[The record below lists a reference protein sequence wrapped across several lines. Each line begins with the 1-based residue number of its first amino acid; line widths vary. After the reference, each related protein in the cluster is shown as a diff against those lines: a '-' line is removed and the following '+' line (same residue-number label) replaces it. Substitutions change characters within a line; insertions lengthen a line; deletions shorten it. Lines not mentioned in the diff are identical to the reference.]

1 MDRRFVFIGG
11 MPRSG
16 TSAVYQMVGSH
27 PDVSRLTNTKMPED
41 EGQYLQTI
49 YPTGEAL
56 GAPGR
61 FGLHPNCRL
70 TESSPEVQVARGK
83 LFDAWA
89 PYWDLSKPLLCE
101 KSPSNIARARFL
113 QAVFPNSS
121 FIFLSRHP
129 IAYSLAIR
137 KWDYRIP
144 VSTTI
149 RNWLACFRY
158 LEEDLPHLK
167 RGLVLR
173 YDELT
178 RDPKA
183 WVRKIEEFLDL
194 GPGMDPNHFRPGH
207 SERYFKSWEAR
218 NYRDGQDEM
227 RNKVKRFIGDAEIR
241 YVEWR
246 YERDINAYGYSFRDF
261 GAANALSAGLQT

>member
-1 MDRRFVFIGG
+1 MAEHRFVFIGG

-16 TSAVYQMVGSH
+16 TSALNRMIGSH
-27 PDVSRLTNTKMPED
+27 PDVSSLTNTKVIED
-41 EGQYLQTI
+41 EGQWLQTI
-49 YPTGEAL
+49 YPTGEDL
-56 GAPGR
+56 GGAGR
-61 FGLHPNCRL
+61 VGLNPSCRL
-70 TESSPEVQVARGK
+70 TESSPEVQIARET
-83 LFDAWA
+83 LFDAWV
-89 PYWDLSKPLLCE
+89 PYWDLARPLLCE
-101 KSPSNIARARFL
+101 KSPPNIVRSRFL

-158 LEEDLPHLK
+158 LDEDLPHLK
-167 RGLVLR
+167 RSLVLR
-173 YDELT
+173 YDDLT

-183 WVRKIEEFLDL
+183 WTGKIEEFLEL
-194 GPGMDPNHFRPGH
+194 APGIDPQIFRSGH
-207 SERYFKSWEAR
+207 SDRYYRSWLAR
-218 NYRDGQDEM
+218 DYRDGHEPF
-227 RNKVKRFIGDAEIR
+227 RNKIKRVLSEAEIR

-246 YERDINAYGYSFRDF
+246 YEQDINAYGYSFREI
-261 GAANALSAGLQT
+261 